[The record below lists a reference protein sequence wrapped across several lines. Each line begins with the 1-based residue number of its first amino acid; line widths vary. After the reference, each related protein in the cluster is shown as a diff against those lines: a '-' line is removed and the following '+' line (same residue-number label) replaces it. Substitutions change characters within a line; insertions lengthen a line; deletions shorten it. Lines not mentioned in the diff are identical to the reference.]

1 MSTQYPGPMKPF
13 APRLKVPSSD
23 TGPQTLSAKLLELTL
38 HHKVAGAWF
47 AEKLKP
53 LAAEAYKLE
62 RRQLDMFTYGW
73 LGGFAVGAI
82 IVALLI
88 GG

>member
-1 MSTQYPGPMKPF
+1 MTTQPPLPPFKPRVRMPPEP
-13 APRLKVPSSD
+13 ANGQR
-23 TGPQTLSAKLLELTL
+23 LSAKLLELTK

-53 LAAEAYKLE
+53 LAVEAYKLE

-73 LGGFAVGAI
+73 LGGFAVGAV

-88 GG
+88 GS

>member
-1 MSTQYPGPMKPF
+1 MTVQPPLPPF
-13 APRLKVPSSD
+13 RLQVRMPSEPAD
-23 TGPQTLSAKLLELTL
+23 DQRLSAKLLELTM

-47 AEKLKP
+47 VEKLKP
-53 LAAEAYKLE
+53 LVVEAYKLE

-73 LGGFAVGAI
+73 LGGFAVGAVLI
-82 IVALLI
+82 ALLI